1 VKIGPVDPE
10 IFDQICSFLAILY
23 QKFTNE
29 LCQLWSFWTEFHQI
43 FTRYTGI
50 ICAVN
55 VHTDVAISHSVSE
68 CPSDES
74 GEFAIFSQNRLPW
87 QRPLTYRKRGPDR
100 SSASNMLSFGEK
112 IANIGLTDPKIF
124 VSEKLLKKII
134 KIKRKKKEINA
145 SKICSPIGNLAER
158 AKQQY

>member
-1 VKIGPVDPE
+1 
-10 IFDQICSFLAILY
+10 
-23 QKFTNE
+23 
-29 LCQLWSFWTEFHQI
+29 
-43 FTRYTGI
+43 
-50 ICAVN
+50 
-55 VHTDVAISHSVSE
+55 
-68 CPSDES
+68 
-74 GEFAIFSQNRLPW
+74 
-87 QRPLTYRKRGPDR
+87 
-100 SSASNMLSFGEK
+100 MLSFGEK